1 MISAKPGR
9 TELSVDVGRAKK
21 TAPCTL
27 AKLTVTGPGLCCY
40 RHAMTRPRVILADD
54 HTLLL
59 EAFQKLL
66 AEDCE
71 IVAAVSDGRAL
82 LDATERLRP
91 DVVVVDIAM
100 PLLNGIDAARHIK
113 QTLPDTRII
122 FLTMNEDPDL
132 AAEAFRGGA
141 SGYLLKRSAASELRT
156 AIREVMKH
164 RSYVTPLVT
173 EGLMGSMLQG
183 HDARRE
189 AHDLTA
195 RQREVVQLVAEGRSM
210 KEVGHILNITPRTVA
225 FHKYRI
231 MEQLN
236 IKTTAELIQFAI
248 RQHIV

>member
-1 MISAKPGR
+1 VNA
-9 TELSVDVGRAKK
+9 
-21 TAPCTL
+21 
-27 AKLTVTGPGLCCY
+27 TGLI
-40 RHAMTRPRVILADD
+40 RPRVILADD

-66 AEDCE
+66 SDDCD

-82 LDATERLRP
+82 LEATVRLRP

-113 QTLPDTRII
+113 QALPDTRIV
-122 FLTMNEDPDL
+122 FLTMNEDPDV
-132 AAEAFRGGA
+132 AAEAFRAGA
-141 SGYLLKRSAASELRT
+141 SGYLLKRSAASELQT
-156 AIREVMKH
+156 AIREVVKH

-173 EGLMGSMLQG
+173 EGLMGSMLRG
-183 HDARRE
+183 PEARRE
-189 AHDLTA
+189 AQQLTA

-210 KEVGHILNITPRTVA
+210 KEVGQILNITARTVA

-248 RQHIV
+248 RHHIV